1 MAFDKSML
9 LTCLAVVL
17 VLVTGVTIA
26 VTGDLSDNIK
36 KSGLEVGD
44 YIETEM
50 IETENGEVIYSDVS
64 RNVITAIEIEDR
76 KEVIYYDII
85 VDGENYGEIETN
97 AESFLTLLIYDES
110 FIDPTEVYTEDIT
123 TEFGLKNCN
132 VYVYEFEIP
141 GYNTTTKVYVGVDDG
156 YRYYQNSVSVAEDSV
171 ITQEFILT
179 DFSISI

>member
-97 AESFLTLLIYDES
+97 AESFLTLLIYFWLVFFLCMQFVLQS
-110 FIDPTEVYTEDIT
+110 ILV
-123 TEFGLKNCN
+123 C
-132 VYVYEFEIP
+132 EFEQ
-141 GYNTTTKVYVGVDDG
+141 
-156 YRYYQNSVSVAEDSV
+156 QNSFA
-171 ITQEFILT
+171 QRRFPLW
-179 DFSISI
+179 